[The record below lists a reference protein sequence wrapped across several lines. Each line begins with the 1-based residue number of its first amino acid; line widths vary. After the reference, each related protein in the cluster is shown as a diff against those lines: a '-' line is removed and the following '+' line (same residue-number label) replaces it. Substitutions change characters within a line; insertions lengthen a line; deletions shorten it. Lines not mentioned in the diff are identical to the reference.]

1 MNEPGLGGSFWPSER
16 QKLLLRTA
24 TAGGEASAEAWRRLR
39 PQLELDRLE
48 LGSFPVLPLVHRQL
62 DGLDIDDPYV
72 PRLAGIRRRTW
83 AMNQLGLDALAPAL
97 RALEDAGAE
106 PVVVG
111 GWQFPAH
118 YYGGDFGLRPVQ
130 GLEVLVRP
138 AFAAPR
144 GAAGGV
150 THGGANGITCVL
162 HQRFARD
169 FSGPEREVEDLWERT
184 AELTL
189 GEMRARMLAP
199 TDELVRVCLAGARA
213 SEPPNV
219 LWVADAIAVL
229 QASATSI
236 DWERVVR
243 HALRL
248 RAMLRLRDALVY
260 LRRELDAAVPD
271 EAIRELEAHPPLR
284 REALAHLKAGRSPRV
299 VATRFLHLTAD
310 RSLPAAVAALP
321 TFLRDE
327 LGLKR
332 RAQVP
337 LEVVRRA
344 ALRIRV
350 TRPTVEAR

>member
-1 MNEPGLGGSFWPSER
+1 VNEPGLEGSFWPSER

-24 TAGGEASAEAWRRLR
+24 CGDAEAWRRLR

-48 LGSFPVLPLVHRQL
+48 VGSFTVLPLVHRQL
-62 DGLDIDDPYV
+62 ERLGIDDPETA
-72 PRLAGIRRRTW
+72 RLGGIRRRTW
-83 AMNQLGLDALAPAL
+83 TLNRLELGRVTPELRSLD
-97 RALEDAGAE
+97 E
-106 PVVVG
+106 PIVVG

-118 YYGGDFGLRPVQ
+118 YYGGDFGLRQVD

-138 AFAAPR
+138 GFAAPR
-144 GAAGGV
+144 DAVGGV
-150 THGGANGITCVL
+150 THVGANGITGVL
-162 HQRFARD
+162 HRRFARD

-184 AELTL
+184 VELTL
-189 GEMRARMLAP
+189 GETRARMLAP
-199 TDELVRVCLAGARA
+199 TDELARVCLAAARA
-213 SEPPNV
+213 VEPPNV

-229 QASATSI
+229 QGSGTSI

-243 HALRL
+243 QALRL

-271 EAIRELEAHPPLR
+271 EAIQELEAHPPLR
-284 REALAHLKAGRSPRV
+284 REALAHRKAGRSPRV

-310 RSLPAAVAALP
+310 RSLPAAVVALP

-344 ALRIRV
+344 AIRMRV

>member
-1 MNEPGLGGSFWPSER
+1 VNEPGLEGSFWPSER

-24 TAGGEASAEAWRRLR
+24 TAGGEESVEAWRRLR
-39 PQLELDRLE
+39 QRLDLDRLE
-48 LGSFPVLPLVHRQL
+48 LGSFPVLPLVHRRL
-62 DGLDIDDPYV
+62 DELGIEDSYM

-83 AMNQLGLDALAPAL
+83 TLNRLGLDALAPAL
-97 RALEDAGAE
+97 RALEDAGGE

-118 YYGGDFGLRPVQ
+118 YYGGDFGLRQVD

-138 AFAAPR
+138 GFAVPHDAV
-144 GAAGGV
+144 G
-150 THGGANGITCVL
+150 VL

-169 FSGPEREVEDLWERT
+169 FSGPEREVEDLWEAT
-184 AELTL
+184 VELTL
-189 GEMRARMLAP
+189 GETPARMLAP

-229 QASATSI
+229 QASGGSI

-284 REALAHLKAGRSPRV
+284 REALAHRKAGRSPRV
-299 VATRFLHLTAD
+299 VAPRFLHLTAD
-310 RSLPAAVAALP
+310 RSLPAAVVALP

-344 ALRIRV
+344 ALRMRV